1 MSNDKKKSG
10 TKQGPAAQSRRH
22 VGKRSKV
29 VSISEW
35 QNPGRRKS
43 PDGEATDT
51 ITTRCLRLSVDEAPL
66 MSVPQKKV
74 ALIYYIL
81 SGDITDQ
88 ELDRMVGA
96 VATPA

>member
-1 MSNDKKKSG
+1 MK
-10 TKQGPAAQSRRH
+10 TKPDLKRGSAAHSRRSA
-22 VGKRSKV
+22 GRRSKV
-29 VSISEW
+29 VSISAW
-35 QNPGRRKS
+35 QNPSRPEAS
-43 PDGEATDT
+43 DGQARDA
-51 ITTRCLRLSVDEAPL
+51 ISAGGLRLSVDEAPL

-88 ELDRMVGA
+88 ELDLMVGA